1 MADSTLHT
9 PKQASFKTHRERT
22 MKLKVYVYRMSQPSR
37 AILLFCKVNGIDFE
51 EIKIDLFKRQHLT
64 PEFAE
69 VNPMRQVPAIV
80 DGRFKLFERY
90 PNDLFRR
97 AKIHSVLDWH
107 HSNLR
112 HGASSFVLNMVLG
125 PSLGLPTSPQ
135 AAAEAEK
142 LLSASLAK
150 IESFWLK
157 GNGRFLLGSFQPSIA
172 DLSLVCEIMELEIL
186 DEKDFSRILGPHK
199 KVQQWIEDTRNAT
212 RPHFDEIHS
221 SLFKVKVRFQKQL
234 SGGTNEPESSMKKG
248 FHSKM

>member
-1 MADSTLHT
+1 
-9 PKQASFKTHRERT
+9 
-22 MKLKVYVYRMSQPSR
+22 MKLKVYVDRMSQPSR
-37 AILLFCKVNGIDFE
+37 AILIFCKVNGIDFE
-51 EIKIDLFKRQHLT
+51 EIKVDLSKRQHLT
-64 PEFAE
+64 PEFAD

-80 DGRFKLFERY
+80 EGRFKLFESHAILIYLACAYPGVADHWY

-97 AKIHSVLDWH
+97 AKINSVLDWH

-112 HGASSFVLNMVLG
+112 RGAVSLVQNTVLG
-125 PSLGLPTSPQ
+125 PALGLRTSPQ
-135 AAAEAEK
+135 AAAEGEK
-142 LLSASLAK
+142 ILSASLAK

-172 DLSLVCEIMELEIL
+172 DLSLVCEIMQLEVL
-186 DEKDFSRILGPHK
+186 DEKDFSRILGPYK

-221 SLFKVKVRFQKQL
+221 ILFKAKVRFQKER

-248 FHSKM
+248 FLSKM

>member
-64 PEFAE
+64 PEFAVMQYLSILLVHFLE
-69 VNPMRQVPAIV
+69 LQTIA
-80 DGRFKLFERY
+80 
-90 PNDLFRR
+90 
-97 AKIHSVLDWH
+97 
-107 HSNLR
+107 
-112 HGASSFVLNMVLG
+112 SFVLNMVLG